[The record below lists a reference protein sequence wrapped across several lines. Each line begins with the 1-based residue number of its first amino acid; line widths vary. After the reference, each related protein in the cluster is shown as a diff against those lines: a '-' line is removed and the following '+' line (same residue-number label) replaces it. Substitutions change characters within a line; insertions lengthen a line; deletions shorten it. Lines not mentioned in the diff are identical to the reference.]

1 MDKSTSPDCLV
12 REVFPKDH
20 ELIQVLE
27 DGTTPEDFTAAT
39 IKEREATGCQDPFFV
54 GSLNRLLENHR
65 RWQANL
71 PRVTPFYAVKC
82 NHSPVMVRMLSLLGT
97 GFDCASEG
105 EIDMVLSHGATP
117 DKIIYAHTTK
127 ARTHIQ
133 YAYSRGVDLMTF
145 DSEDELEKISVL
157 FPKARLV
164 LRIVADDS
172 SSIVKLNDKFGA
184 KMRAV
189 TNLLKTAKD
198 LNLNVVGVSFHV
210 GVLCG
215 DSSCFTKAIADSR
228 EVFNIAA
235 TMGFKMKLLDLGGG
249 YDGKDHSKMNLE
261 QCALV
266 INKCLDQHFP
276 PESGVRIIAEPGG
289 FFAQSTFTLTT
300 NIIARRVV
308 TDENNQKLINYYI
321 NEGRFGSFSLLV
333 NHPGFLELDPQL
345 HRSVDDNEPK
355 YRSVIWGPTCD
366 SVDKVLDETMLPES
380 KVEDWIHFGNMGS
393 YSISLQCDFNGF
405 KRTPIYYVVSVK
417 NVQKLAALLK
427 EATAKSDKCIVL
439 HG

>member
-27 DGTTPEDFTAAT
+27 DGTTPEDFIAAT

-82 NHSPVMVRMLSLLGT
+82 NPSPVMVRMLSLLGT
-97 GFDCASEG
+97 GFDCASKG
-105 EIDMVLSHGATP
+105 EIALVLSHGATP
-117 DKIIYAHTTK
+117 DKIIFAHTTK

-157 FPKARLV
+157 FPKARVV
-164 LRIVADDS
+164 LRIAVDDTYS
-172 SSIVKLNDKFGA
+172 VVKLSDKFGA
-184 KMRAV
+184 KMKAV
-189 TNLLKTAKD
+189 PNLLKTAKD

-210 GVLCG
+210 GAMCG
-215 DSSCFTKAIADSR
+215 DSSCYTKAIANSR

-266 INKCLDQHFP
+266 INKSLDQHFP

-289 FFAQSTFTLTT
+289 YFAQSTFTVTA
-300 NIIARRVV
+300 NVIARRVV
-308 TDENNQKLINYYI
+308 TDDHNEKVINYFL
-321 NEGRFGSFSLLV
+321 NEGRYESFMLLG
-333 NHPGFLELDPQL
+333 NHPGYLVLEPQL
-345 HRSVDDNEPK
+345 LRSVGEEEPK

-366 SVDKVLDETMLPES
+366 SYDKVMDKTMLPES
-380 KVEDWIHFGNMGS
+380 KVEDWIHFSNMGA
-393 YSISLQCDFNGF
+393 YSIALQCGFNGF
-405 KRTPIYYVVSVK
+405 ERTPIYYVVSVK

-427 EATAKSDKCIVL
+427 K
-439 HG
+439 